1 MKTSFFPILSLF
13 ILTAVLTT
21 SCKKDEDQSSE
32 SNNSHSYSY
41 TDAAGILVASKS
53 YTYDINGGYLNA
65 IEAHT
70 ASALFPTSAG
80 SSSYNY
86 AGIVKV
92 QGKELTP
99 TTNYI
104 YSYVT
109 MTDPINLAGDVTW
122 DIGGGNNIP
131 AFSFTQNKG
140 IPYFNGLAE
149 LPVVVSKGSGAIVD
163 FGGRVGYAD
172 SVIVMLSGANSSVY
186 KTVSGTSPNAIF
198 QPEELAGLKATKAA
212 TFTVTPFNIRDT
224 WVNGKRFYFVNETS
238 YFKVNIEIIN

>member
-1 MKTSFFPILSLF
+1 MKRIKYLVFSLLALS
-13 ILTAVLTT
+13 AVLST
-21 SCKKDEDQSSE
+21 SCKKDEDQSSG
-32 SNNSHSYSY
+32 SNNTHSYSY

-53 YTYDINGGYLNA
+53 YTYDLNGGYLNA

-140 IPYFNGLAE
+140 IPYYKGLAE
-149 LPVVVSKGSGAIVD
+149 LPIVVSKGAGATID
-163 FGGRVGYAD
+163 FGGKIGYAD
-172 SVIVMLSGANSSVY
+172 SVIVMLSGENSSVF
-186 KTVSGTSPNAIF
+186 KTFSGTAPNAVF
-198 QPEELAGLKATKAA
+198 QPSELAGLKATKAA
-212 TFTVTPFNIRDT
+212 TYTVTPFNIRDT
-224 WVNGKRFYFVNETS
+224 WVDGKRFYFVNETS

>member
-1 MKTSFFPILSLF
+1 MKTSFFSALSL
-13 ILTAVLTT
+13 LAVTAIVLS
-21 SCKKDEDQSSE
+21 SCKKDEDQ
-32 SNNSHSYSY
+32 NSGTTNTHSYSY
-41 TDAAGILVASKS
+41 TDASGILVASKS
-53 YTYDINGGYLNA
+53 YTYDLNGGYLNA

-70 ASALFPTSAG
+70 ATAVFPVSAG
-80 SSSYNY
+80 SLSYNY

-140 IPYFNGLAE
+140 IPYYNGLAE
-149 LPVVVSKGSGAIVD
+149 LPVVVSKGAGATID
-163 FGGRVGYAD
+163 FGGKIGYAD
-172 SVIVMLSGANSSVY
+172 SVIVMLSGANSSVF
-186 KTVSGTSPNAIF
+186 KTVSGTAPNAIF
-198 QPEELAGLKATKAA
+198 QPAELAGLKATKAA
-212 TFTVTPFNIRDT
+212 TYTVTPFNIRDT

-238 YFKVNIEIIN
+238 YFKINIEIMD